1 MDGLMMDEPLLLT
14 SLLWRAER
22 LYHDKE
28 IVTRLAGGEYH
39 RYNYSEFG
47 QRVRRLVNALQSVGV
62 EAGDR
67 VATLAWNNYRHL
79 EAYYAV
85 PGMGATL
92 HTVNM
97 RLFAEQQAYTLNH
110 AGSSVLLVDP
120 DQVSVVESLVK
131 IGIPQVRAF
140 IVMGDGPVPETS
152 LSPVY
157 SYEELMAAA
166 SPSYEFPMMSEH
178 TAAAICYTSATTGD
192 PKGVVYSHRALVLQS
207 LILGMNGMLGVS
219 EASVWMP
226 ISPMFHANAWC
237 VPHTCIAQGA
247 TIVLTGEHP
256 SDRDYLQIIEDIGV
270 TGVNAA
276 VTVGQ
281 MMRDCIERG
290 EETFDL
296 SSLKL
301 MWLGAQAPPRGILEW
316 WETHNGTRAFTGYG
330 MTESSPQVCFNSTKT
345 TLAGD
350 SPEAEWRRRTSGGL
364 PIPLMRIKI
373 VDEEGAELP
382 WDGES
387 VGTVCLRSPY
397 TARGYLGLEPA
408 PDFASL
414 DGWFRT
420 GDVAVIDRD
429 GYVTVKDRV
438 KDLIKSGGE
447 WISSIDLE
455 NALMTHP
462 AIREA
467 MVVSVPHPTWQERP
481 VALLVARDARVE
493 DSELR
498 TYLAERFAKWWLPDE
513 FIYVPQLP
521 KTSMGKLDKKQARSL
536 LAQRTAA
543 GADGPSTLAGRPTP
557 RN

>member
-14 SLLWRAER
+14 SLLWRTER
-22 LYHDKE
+22 LFHDKE
-28 IVTRLAGGEYH
+28 IVTRLSRGGYH
-39 RYNYSEFG
+39 RYTYADFG
-47 QRVRRLVNALQSVGV
+47 QRVRKLANALASIGV
-62 EAGDR
+62 TAGDR
-67 VATLAWNNYRHL
+67 VGTLAWNHYRHL

-97 RLFAEQQAYTLNH
+97 RLFEEQQAYTINH
-110 AGSSVLLVDP
+110 AGSSVLLFDP
-120 DQVSVVESLVK
+120 DQLSVVERLVE

-140 IVMGDGPVPETS
+140 VLMSDSPLPTTS
-152 LSPVY
+152 VSPLY
-157 SYEELMAAA
+157 GYEHLMSAA
-166 SPSYEFPMMSEH
+166 SSAYEFPLFPEN

-207 LILGMNGMLGVS
+207 LILGMNGMLGVGES
-219 EASVWMP
+219 SVWMP
-226 ISPMFHANAWC
+226 IAPMFHANAWC
-237 VPHTCIAQGA
+237 VPHTCVAQGA
-247 TIVLTGEHP
+247 TIVLAGEHP
-256 SDRDYLQIIEDIGV
+256 LDRDYLQIIQDQRV

-281 MMRDCIERG
+281 MMRDCVERG
-290 EETFDL
+290 DESFDL

-316 WETHNGTRAFTGYG
+316 WQTHNGTRAFTGYG
-330 MTESSPQVCFNSTKT
+330 MTESSPQVCFNSTKS

-350 SPEAEWRRRTSGGL
+350 PPEEQWRRRTSGGL

-373 VDEEGAELP
+373 VDEHGRELP

-397 TARGYLGLEPA
+397 TASGYLAVEPA
-408 PDFASL
+408 PDHESL
-414 DGWFRT
+414 AGWFRT
-420 GDVAVIDRD
+420 GDVAVIDPD

-438 KDLIKSGGE
+438 KDMIKSGGE

-467 MVVSVPHPTWQERP
+467 MVVSVSHPKWQERP
-481 VALLVARDARVE
+481 VALLVARDPDIDEAA
-493 DSELR
+493 LR
-498 TYLAERFAKWWLPDE
+498 SYLSERFAKWWIPDE
-513 FIYVPQLP
+513 FIFVPELP
-521 KTSMGKLDKKQARSL
+521 KTSMGKLNKKHARAL
-536 LAQRTAA
+536 LAEGTLTGTAPGRSA
-543 GADGPSTLAGRPTP
+543 G
-557 RN
+557 